1 MTRMR
6 SRPAALARSIVL
18 AVGWLVAAT
27 LIALGAAGIAT
38 GIGGPPG
45 GPARPE
51 LTWAGDRAIEPGLT
65 AAKADLEAIRDDV
78 AALSLSARTALA
90 ALVATDRGLL
100 EESIEEGSGTAEA
113 VDAAVA
119 ELRASLL
126 DLPAIVLDPN
136 GDLSPRTA
144 LALDGAAM
152 RRFERLD
159 RALRETRVLAAD
171 WTRFSAASLAAQRLT
186 TLLIDHDATT
196 AAAAASGRSGR
207 YDEALAGLDTSDA
220 LIAEARL
227 LRDRLANTVD
237 VVTLTEWI
245 DRNAAYDKALRGL
258 YDALARSGGRVNDEV
273 RAAFATERD
282 AKDRL
287 PPDTRGL
294 TIILAEIARGGI
306 NEIAIAIEETRA
318 ALDDALADLE
328 VGAGA
333 DATGG

>member
-1 MTRMR
+1 MARMR
-6 SRPAALARSIVL
+6 SRPAALARSALL
-18 AVGWLVAAT
+18 AVGWLIAAT

-45 GPARPE
+45 SPARPE
-51 LTWAGDRAIEPGLT
+51 LTWAGDRTIEPGLA

-78 AALSLSARTALA
+78 AALSLSARTAIA
-90 ALVATDRGLL
+90 ALVATDRTLL
-100 EESIEEGSGTAEA
+100 QESIGEGTVTAEA
-113 VDAAVA
+113 VDTAVA

-144 LALDGAAM
+144 LAIDAAAM

-159 RALRETRVLAAD
+159 RALRDTRVLAAD
-171 WTRFSAASLAAQRLT
+171 WTRFSGASLAAERLT
-186 TLLIDHDATT
+186 TLLIDHDAAT
-196 AAAAASGRSGR
+196 AAAAASGRTGR
-207 YDEALAGLDTSDA
+207 YDEALEGLDTSDA

-227 LRDRLANTVD
+227 LRDRLSNTVD

-245 DRNAAYDKALRGL
+245 DRNAAYDAALRDL
-258 YDALARSGGRVNDEV
+258 YDALSRSGGRVDDEV
-273 RAAFATERD
+273 RAAFAAERD

-294 TIILAEIARGGI
+294 TIILAEIARGGM

-328 VGAGA
+328 VGVEG

>member
-1 MTRMR
+1 
-6 SRPAALARSIVL
+6 
-18 AVGWLVAAT
+18 
-27 LIALGAAGIAT
+27 
-38 GIGGPPG
+38 
-45 GPARPE
+45 
-51 LTWAGDRAIEPGLT
+51 
-65 AAKADLEAIRDDV
+65 
-78 AALSLSARTALA
+78 
-90 ALVATDRGLL
+90 VATDRGLL